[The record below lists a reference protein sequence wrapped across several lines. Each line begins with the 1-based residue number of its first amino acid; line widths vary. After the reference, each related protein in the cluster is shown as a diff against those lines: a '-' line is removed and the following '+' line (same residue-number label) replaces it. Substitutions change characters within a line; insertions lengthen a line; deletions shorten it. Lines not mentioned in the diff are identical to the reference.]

1 MRLEVIS
8 GVSVVEFVVRV
19 GVVVRSLILLL
30 NYSVLYVNVLYRLV
44 FLIIYVVVVSFP
56 QLGHVDRLLVP
67 IRRHIGVFKS

>member
-19 GVVVRSLILLL
+19 GVVLRSLILLL
-30 NYSVLYVNVLYRLV
+30 NYSVLYVDVLYRLV

-56 QLGHVDRLLVP
+56 KLGHVHRLLVP
-67 IRRHIGVFKS
+67 VRRHIGIFKS